1 MIVTPPSHLHT
12 SVCLFCCLVFV
23 VLLKFYPLTMPMPK
37 TLYGKGGTQ
46 RWKMVLVVQF
56 DLSILQCHAPL
67 PTVLRSAISGFVSG
81 GSQLAFREEQRGE
94 PLFSRSLKENLYL
107 VYIKYGAHKEM
118 GDGIR
123 GIIAAKGQ
131 VQHRL
136 SDPLLRQIPLFQVIL
151 PHWLQLIF
159 VWNF

>member
-1 MIVTPPSHLHT
+1 M
-12 SVCLFCCLVFV
+12 
-23 VLLKFYPLTMPMPK
+23 
-37 TLYGKGGTQ
+37 
-46 RWKMVLVVQF
+46 
-56 DLSILQCHAPL
+56 
-67 PTVLRSAISGFVSG
+67 LRSAISGFVSG
-81 GSQLAFREEQRGE
+81 GNQLAFSEEQRGE
-94 PLFSRSLKENLYL
+94 PLFSRSIKENLYL

-136 SDPLLRQIPLFQVIL
+136 SDPLLRQIPLLQVLL